1 MNIYDEEK
9 NNREEMED
17 RKKKSVKGGSFFK
30 KLILL
35 TAILL
40 SFVFVSS
47 AFAVYRAGSTYVKIS
62 DSDNPVWDNILSFL
76 PIKDNSFVGKILASD
91 ESILKQDAERINV
104 AVMGIRGKNDPEGGL
119 LADTIMIV
127 SIDMENNKLA
137 LISIPRDLYV
147 KVPYTETMAKI
158 NYVHAHGEVH
168 GGQGLTLMKEILE
181 DVTGLDIHF
190 AISVNFEAFKE
201 AIDILD
207 GITVHVPKDF
217 SETQQ
222 WQGQPF
228 FVPAGDQK
236 MDGETALLYARARF
250 STSDF
255 DRARRQQEILV
266 ALGNKASNA
275 GILLNPVKMNAF
287 LDVIGDNV
295 KTDMKVW
302 EIKEI
307 VEIAKNLDL
316 SDVKRKVFDS
326 TEAGLLE
333 DKITEIGEYI
343 LIPRGSTYSGIQK
356 ACREIFGEER

>member
-9 NNREEMED
+9 NNQDDTRVQKEQHV
-17 RKKKSVKGGSFFK
+17 KSGSFFK

-35 TAILL
+35 VAILL
-40 SFVFVSS
+40 SFAFVSS

-62 DSDNPVWDNILSFL
+62 DSNNPIWDNILSFL
-76 PIKDNSFVGKILASD
+76 PLNENSFVGKLLASD
-91 ESILKQDAERINV
+91 ESILKQDAERINI
-104 AVMGIRGKNDPEGGL
+104 AVMGIRGKDDPDGGL
-119 LADTIMIV
+119 LADTIMIA
-127 SIDMENNKLA
+127 SINRESNELA

-158 NYVHAHGEVH
+158 NFVHAHGEVN
-168 GGQGLTLMKEILE
+168 GGQGITLMKEILE

-190 AISVNFEAFKE
+190 AVTINFEAFKE
-201 AIDILD
+201 TVDILD
-207 GITVHVPKDF
+207 GITVHVPRDL

-228 FVPAGDQK
+228 FMPAGDQK
-236 MDGETALLYARARF
+236 MNGETALLYARARY

-255 DRARRQQEILV
+255 DRAKRQQEILV
-266 ALGNKASNA
+266 AVGNKASNA

-295 KTDMKVW
+295 KTDMKAW
-302 EIKEI
+302 EMKEMIEI
-307 VEIAKNLDL
+307 VKELNLG
-316 SDVKRKVFDS
+316 SVNKRVFDS

-343 LIPRGSTYSGIQK
+343 LVPRGSTYSQIHEV
-356 ACREIFGEER
+356 CSDIFR